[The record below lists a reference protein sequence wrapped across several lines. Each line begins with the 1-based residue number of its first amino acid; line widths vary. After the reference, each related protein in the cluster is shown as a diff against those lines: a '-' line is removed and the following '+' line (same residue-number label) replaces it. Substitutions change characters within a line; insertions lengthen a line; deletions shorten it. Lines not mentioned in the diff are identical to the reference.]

1 MKAIRCAA
9 YGPPESLRLEE
20 IPSPQL
26 RAGQALVRVR
36 AAGVNFVDALCMQGT
51 YQIKPPLP
59 FIPGME
65 VAGVVTAVADG
76 VMSVRP
82 GDRVAGMTGIGG
94 GYAEEAAIAADRLVL
109 LPDAMDF
116 ATGAG
121 FMLTYCTSLY
131 ALENRGHLQT
141 GETLLVLGAAGG
153 VGLAAVDLGKAM
165 GARVIAAASSADK
178 LEKCRAMGAAE
189 IINYETE
196 DLKERVRELTQGAG
210 ADVIYD
216 PVGGQYAEPAL
227 RASAWKGRYLV
238 VGFANGA
245 IPRMPLNLTLLK
257 GCEIVGVDWGQFSAR
272 FAGEAA
278 RVLTRLMRLFAEGA
292 ITPCVTQTYPLA
304 RAGDA
309 LRDLLSR
316 RVIGKAVLLLDEGA

>member
-1 MKAIRCAA
+1 M
-9 YGPPESLRLEE
+9 
-20 IPSPQL
+20 
-26 RAGQALVRVR
+26 
-36 AAGVNFVDALCMQGT
+36 
-51 YQIKPPLP
+51 
-59 FIPGME
+59 
-65 VAGVVTAVADG
+65 
-76 VMSVRP
+76 
-82 GDRVAGMTGIGG
+82 
-94 GYAEEAAIAADRLVL
+94 
-109 LPDAMDF
+109 
-116 ATGAG
+116 
-121 FMLTYCTSLY
+121 
-131 ALENRGHLQT
+131 
-141 GETLLVLGAAGG
+141 
-153 VGLAAVDLGKAM
+153 
-165 GARVIAAASSADK
+165 
-178 LEKCRAMGAAE
+178 
-189 IINYETE
+189 
-196 DLKERVRELTQGAG
+196 
-210 ADVIYD
+210 IYD